1 MPGSELHG
9 DLKGCYKIKLRQQG
23 YRLVYNVEED
33 VLVVLVLSVDKR
45 EQMAAYRSALERFL
59 SD

>member
-1 MPGSELHG
+1 LHG